1 MGKEPLRRRRRRE
14 MAHRLRSSE
23 AGKKPQRR
31 ELTPEEA
38 TVLLEACDKNQ
49 QQRFGLVKLAKV
61 CVDSLHVPP
70 TYKNEHGGAPLSA
83 WAPKVTLIAYAAHR
97 HRACIVAGL
106 YRAGADPSVRHP
118 VVSMPGSAEA
128 APAGDVADVEEEEEQ
143 QLLRTAGVREH
154 LATLPQSYA
163 AYIIMQVVAMRRAG
177 ELAVAAAAA
186 AAEAPAK
193 SASSSAAA
201 CSLCNSVGYGQQPL
215 QWTAS
220 ATAVAAAAAAAGSG
234 SGHSDDSDDDGK
246 SAESC
251 SHMLCEPCFWAHH
264 RRHDGALGEMPCPVC
279 SSTASEAAPQLVPPP
294 WVASS
299 RPADWPVLC
308 KRCDSHSTATDEEE
322 EEQEEEEEEEE
333 TKSPAAAEPSRTGH
347 HPRTYC
353 PLVDTCGCEAARAGR
368 AAASRARWLRLPV
381 DQKGAAQADAAAR
394 AARAAASAIAAAADA
409 ASAGDSGG
417 GETKKSKKEKKK
429 EKAAMAKMKKRSGAS
444 RSGKPK
450 FEALPRRAAAGLS
463 CGFYRPQRVD
473 ALLTA
478 AAAGDVVR
486 LQAVVD
492 RGVDV
497 DAANECGETAAMV
510 AARCGQARALACLA
524 WLGASLDVPE
534 HGGVTPAAAAAA
546 RGHPEA
552 LAVLQQANGRSA
564 VDGVAPGAGTKKATA
579 TESTE
584 SESDGDEKAG
594 ECGDDE
600 EEKVRMA
607 PASALLALAAAS
619 AGTTGATVHEL
630 IPSDADHPGAGSF
643 YIDGAFSDEFMR
655 HLDDLWHRVP
665 AADIGTARDR
675 GYGQT
680 CARRNFFCD
689 ADGAIEAAMAP
700 VALAAFRRGEAE
712 ASRRNDD
719 RVTAAG
725 KDGGGGG
732 GGGDDDDD
740 GAAGQD
746 RLPTDA
752 AGEVESAGAAAAAT
766 ALPSSVRVMPRMRFL
781 HYPDVGGEMRP
792 HVDLAKKDMGVENS
806 KHSTHTFLLHLAD
819 CASGGE
825 TVLLKSL
832 SAAAPAVVVA
842 AAATAAEPAG
852 DGSSGGGGGGEEAA
866 GGVVAGGLEVL
877 ASVAPRRGRLFV
889 FPHMCP
895 HAGLPVKD
903 VPKLFLRGE
912 LLLLSSMFSQPSPWK
927 H

>member
-23 AGKKPQRR
+23 AGRKPQRR

-128 APAGDVADVEEEEEQ
+128 APAGDVADVEEEEQ
-143 QLLRTAGVREH
+143 QLLRTAGV
-154 LATLPQSYA
+154 P
-163 AYIIMQVVAMRRAG
+163 
-177 ELAVAAAAA
+177 
-186 AAEAPAK
+186 
-193 SASSSAAA
+193 
-201 CSLCNSVGYGQQPL
+201 
-215 QWTAS
+215 
-220 ATAVAAAAAAAGSG
+220 
-234 SGHSDDSDDDGK
+234 
-246 SAESC
+246 
-251 SHMLCEPCFWAHH
+251 
-264 RRHDGALGEMPCPVC
+264 
-279 SSTASEAAPQLVPPP
+279 
-294 WVASS
+294 
-299 RPADWPVLC
+299 
-308 KRCDSHSTATDEEE
+308 
-322 EEQEEEEEEEE
+322 
-333 TKSPAAAEPSRTGH
+333 
-347 HPRTYC
+347 
-353 PLVDTCGCEAARAGR
+353 
-368 AAASRARWLRLPV
+368 
-381 DQKGAAQADAAAR
+381 AR

-429 EKAAMAKMKKRSGAS
+429 EKAAMAKTKKRSGAS

-564 VDGVAPGAGTKKATA
+564 VDGVAPGAGTKKETA

-607 PASALLALAAAS
+607 PASTLLALAAAS

-643 YIDGAFSDEFMR
+643 YIDGAFSDKFMR

-712 ASRRNDD
+712 ASRRDD
-719 RVTAAG
+719 DPATAAG

-732 GGGDDDDD
+732 GGGGDEDDDN

-832 SAAAPAVVVA
+832 SAAAPAAAAAA

-895 HAGLPVKD
+895 HAGLPTREAESADSKFFQDGAKPGKVASA
-903 VPKLFLRGE
+903 PE
-912 LLLLSSMFSQPSPWK
+912 E
-927 H
+927 